1 MAFHGQINEPFTS
14 RTAGTISSDIETVT
28 DGEYVFKDT
37 DINLKEGDKLYY
49 WLHVIYNG
57 VGHVL
62 ENQVY
67 EHSGVA

>member
-1 MAFHGQINEPFTS
+1 MA
-14 RTAGTISSDIETVT
+14 

-37 DINLKEGDKLYY
+37 TTKFKEGDKLYY

-57 VGHVL
+57 VGHSL

-67 EHSGVA
+67 EYRGVAEISESGQHDD